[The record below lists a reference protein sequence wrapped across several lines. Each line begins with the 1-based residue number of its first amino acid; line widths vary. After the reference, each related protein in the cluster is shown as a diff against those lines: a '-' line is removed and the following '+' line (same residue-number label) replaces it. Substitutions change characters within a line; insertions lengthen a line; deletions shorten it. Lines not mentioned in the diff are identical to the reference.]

1 MGVPIKNTV
10 VCLKWFFGP
19 DGGGMAKPLRMQF
32 EGAIYH
38 VMNRG
43 IDRRLLFWDEK
54 DRRLDARL
62 RKLDDECQ

>member
-1 MGVPIKNTV
+1 
-10 VCLKWFFGP
+10 
-19 DGGGMAKPLRMQF
+19 MAKPLRMQF